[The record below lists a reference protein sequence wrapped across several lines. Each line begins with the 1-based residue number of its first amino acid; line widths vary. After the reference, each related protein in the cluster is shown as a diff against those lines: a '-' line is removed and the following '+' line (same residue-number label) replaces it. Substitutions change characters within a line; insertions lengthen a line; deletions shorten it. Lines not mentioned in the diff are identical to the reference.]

1 MLKLFS
7 KNNNKDLNIHF
18 FHGNSFTPNSYVK
31 LLDSLSNLGK
41 VKVSELRPLWDKD
54 KTLDFSNW
62 DIFLNDY
69 LNDIN
74 NEQKIIGVGHSIG
87 GNILLKAALKAPHK
101 FEKIILLDP
110 TFFVPTRIRLW
121 KIISFFNMQSR
132 FLPLIDYAENKRM
145 TYDNVDQMYNN
156 YRRYKVFSKFLDE
169 DLKIV
174 VNSLIYRE
182 NNKIKLLF
190 NNKWD
195 AHIYRTSLFND
206 MFIWKNIK
214 NLKIESLIIK
224 AEHSDVFLKNTSNL
238 VLKKNPKIIIE
249 TLKNSDHLFPIN
261 NYKKTY
267 DIIDSFIQ

>member
-121 KIISFFNMQSR
+121 KIISFFNIQSR